1 MIKEFLI
8 CMVIIIIIVVGNVIT
23 QDYSV
28 SSIENM
34 NNQLRELKDTI
45 NKEEKDSED
54 IHSKEEKIDK
64 DWDEMFSKLAYY
76 IEHDELEKFA
86 KNLENIKTY
95 TEMEDYDN
103 ATKEINEGIFILEH
117 IEDKY
122 SFNLQNIF

>member
-117 IEDKY
+117 IEYKY

>member
-1 MIKEFLI
+1 MLKEFLI
-8 CMVIIIIIVVGNVIT
+8 CIIIITGIVIGNIIT

-28 SSIENM
+28 NSIEDV
-34 NNQLRELKDTI
+34 NNHIRELKETMQ
-45 NKEEKDSED
+45 NGEKNNED
-54 IHSKEEKIDK
+54 IHSKVEEIDK
-64 DWDEMFSKLAYY
+64 KWEDMFSKLAYY

-95 TEMEDYDN
+95 TELEDYES
-103 ATKEINEGIFILEH
+103 TRKEINEGIFIVEH